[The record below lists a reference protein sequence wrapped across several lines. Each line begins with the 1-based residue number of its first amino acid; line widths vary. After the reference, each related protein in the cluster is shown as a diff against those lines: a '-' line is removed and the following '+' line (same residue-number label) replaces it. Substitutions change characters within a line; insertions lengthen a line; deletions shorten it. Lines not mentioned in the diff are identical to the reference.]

1 MLGGFRLKR
10 LLALLFTL
18 VLLLC
23 VLVMPASAES
33 AASTVDLYCTVNT
46 DGDCLVTMQVSLRL
60 ENSYQSLSFPLPPT
74 AKSITLNG
82 SNVSST
88 RTDSAVLVDISRI
101 TKDYLGEAILRFEYT
116 LPEAVRVNKESV
128 LEKLKNGE
136 ELTDRLILE
145 IPMLC
150 GFELPVESLKF
161 TVTMPNGAMTNQ
173 PTFTSTYR
181 QASVESDLNIL
192 ITDNQIIGSSK
203 TGMNDRD
210 GMTMTMVVPESMF
223 PTVSTYVRNGNP
235 ELVPIAVFAVLALLY
250 WLLRLRTLP
259 IHRVDATTS
268 PEGVT
273 AGELGCRLTLCGG
286 DLTMM
291 VFTWAQLGYLIIS
304 MDENGK
310 VLLHKRMDMGN
321 ERGPFENKIFRLL
334 FGSRRVVDATGD
346 TYAKLCLKTARQVPQ
361 QKNMYKGSS
370 GNIKIFRALAC
381 VCQIFAG
388 ICVAMNLS
396 ETLWLATIMAV
407 ILGVVGAVT
416 GWLIQDMAYRTHLRG
431 KVPVLLGLVS
441 ILLWTVL
448 GLLSG
453 QVWIPL
459 GVSLGQWVY
468 GYFAAYGGRRS
479 DLGRHDAGQVLG
491 LRQHLKHV
499 PKASVNRLLMNDPDY
514 FFNYAPYAIALGV
527 MGPFGRAFG
536 GRKLDQCPYLV
547 TNITG
552 RRTAEEWGH
561 LLQDTAD
568 IMDTKSRRMQIER
581 WIPLQVSFKIPKKK

>member
-10 LLALLFTL
+10 LLTLLFTL
-18 VLLLC
+18 VLLLG

-46 DGDCLVTMQVSLRL
+46 DGDCLVTMQVTLRL
-60 ENSYQSLSFPLPPT
+60 ENSYDSLSFPLPAT

-88 RTDSAVLVDISRI
+88 RTDSAVMVDISRI
-101 TKDYLGEAILRFEYT
+101 TRDYLGDAILRFEYT
-116 LPEAVRVNKESV
+116 IPDAVRVNKESV

-173 PTFTSTYR
+173 PSFTSTYR

-203 TGMNDRD
+203 TAMNDRD
-210 GMTMTMVVPESMF
+210 GMTMTMIVPESMF

-235 ELVPIAVFAVLALLY
+235 ELTYITVFAVLALLY

-291 VFTWAQLGYLIIS
+291 VFTWAQLGYLILS
-304 MDENGK
+304 VDENGK

-334 FGSRRVVDATGD
+334 FGNRRVIDATGD
-346 TYAKLCLKTARQVPQ
+346 TYAKLCLKTARLVPQ
-361 QKNMYKGSS
+361 RKSMYKGSS

-468 GYFAAYGGRRS
+468 GYFAAYGGRRT

-499 PKASVNRLLMNDPDY
+499 PKSSINRLLMNDPDY

-536 GRKLDQCPYLV
+536 GRKMEQCPYLV
-547 TNITG
+547 ANVTDC
-552 RRTAEEWGH
+552 RTAEEWGH

-568 IMDTKSRRMQIER
+568 IMDAKSRRMQIER
-581 WIPLQVSFKIPKKK
+581 WIPLQVNVRFCKRK

>member
-1 MLGGFRLKR
+1 MKR

-60 ENSYQSLSFPLPPT
+60 ENSYQSLSFPLPAT

-101 TKDYLGEAILRFEYT
+101 TKDYLGDAILRFEYT

-453 QVWIPL
+453 QFWIPL

-568 IMDTKSRRMQIER
+568 IMDAKSRRMQIER
-581 WIPLQVSFKIPKKK
+581 WIPLQVSFKLPKKK

>member
-1 MLGGFRLKR
+1 MKR
-10 LLALLFTL
+10 LFTL
-18 VLLLC
+18 AVMTVLLLGA
-23 VLVMPASAES
+23 LVMPASAES
-33 AASTVDLYCTVNT
+33 AASVVDLYCTVNT

-60 ENSYQSLSFPLPPT
+60 ENSYDSLSFPLPAT
-74 AKSITLNG
+74 AKNITLNG
-82 SNVSST
+82 SNVSAT

-116 LPEAVRVNKESV
+116 IPEAVRVNKESV

-136 ELTDRLILE
+136 ELTDRLLLE
-145 IPMLC
+145 IPLLC
-150 GFELPVESLKF
+150 GFELPVENLKF
-161 TVTMPNGAMTNQ
+161 TITMPNGAMTHE
-173 PTFTSTYR
+173 PAFSSTYR
-181 QASVESDLNIL
+181 QGSVESDLNVL

-210 GMTMTMVVPESMF
+210 GMTMTMIVPESMF

-235 ELVPIAVFAVLALLY
+235 ELTPIVVFAVLALLY

-259 IHRVDATTS
+259 IRRVDATTS

-273 AGELGCRLTLCGG
+273 AGELGCRLTHCGG

-304 MDENGK
+304 MDESGK

-334 FGSRRVVDATGD
+334 FGNRRVVDATGD
-346 TYAKLCLKTARQVPQ
+346 AYAKLCLKTAKLVPQ
-361 QKNMYKGSS
+361 ERSLYKGNS
-370 GNIKIFRALAC
+370 GNIRIFRGRAC

-396 ETLWLATIMAV
+396 DTLWLATIMAV
-407 ILGVVGAVT
+407 ILGVVGAIT
-416 GWLIQDMAYRTHLRG
+416 GWLIQDIAYRTHLRG
-431 KVPVLLGLVS
+431 KVPVLLGMAS
-441 ILLWTVL
+441 IALWVVL

-459 GVSLGQWVY
+459 GVSLGQWLY
-468 GYFAAYGGRRS
+468 GYLAAYGGRRS

-499 PKASVNRLLMNDPDY
+499 PKSSINRLLMNDPDY

-536 GRKLDQCPYLV
+536 GRKMEQCPYLV
-547 TNITG
+547 TNVAG

-568 IMDTKSRRMQIER
+568 IMDAKSRRMQIER
-581 WIPLQVSFKIPKKK
+581 WVPLQVNFKFGKRK

>member
-1 MLGGFRLKR
+1 MKR
-10 LLALLFTL
+10 LLTLLFTL
-18 VLLLC
+18 VLLLG
-23 VLVMPASAES
+23 VLAMPASAES
-33 AASTVDLYCTVNT
+33 AASGVDLYCTVNT
-46 DGDCLVTMQVSLRL
+46 DGDCLVTMQVTLRL
-60 ENSYQSLSFPLPPT
+60 ENSYDSLSFPLPAT

-88 RTDSAVLVDISRI
+88 RTDSAVMVDISRI
-101 TKDYLGEAILRFEYT
+101 TKDYLGDAILRFEYT
-116 LPEAVRVNKESV
+116 IPSAVRVNKESV
-128 LEKLKNGE
+128 LEKLQKGE

-173 PTFTSTYR
+173 PSFTSTYR

-210 GMTMTMVVPESMF
+210 GMTMTMIVPESMF

-235 ELVPIAVFAVLALLY
+235 ELTPIAVFAVLALLY

-304 MDENGK
+304 VDENGK

-334 FGSRRVVDATGD
+334 FGSRRIIDATGD
-346 TYAKLCLKTARQVPQ
+346 TYAKLCLKTARLVPQ
-361 QKNMYKGSS
+361 QKSMYKGSS

-416 GWLIQDMAYRTHLRG
+416 GWLIQDMAYRTHIRG
-431 KVPVLLGLVS
+431 KVPVLLGLVC

-479 DLGRHDAGQVLG
+479 DMGRHDAGQVLG

-499 PKASVNRLLMNDPDY
+499 PKSSINRLLMNDPDY

-536 GRKLDQCPYLV
+536 GRKMEQCPYLV
-547 TNITG
+547 ANTTDC
-552 RRTAEEWGH
+552 RTAEEWGH

-568 IMDTKSRRMQIER
+568 IMDAKSRRMQIER
-581 WIPLQVSFKIPKKK
+581 WIPLQIKFKFPKRK

>member
-1 MLGGFRLKR
+1 MKR
-10 LLALLFTL
+10 LVTLL
-18 VLLLC
+18 VLILLLG
-23 VLVMPASAES
+23 VVVMPASAES
-33 AASTVDLYCTVNT
+33 AASVVDLYCTVNT

-60 ENSYQSLSFPLPPT
+60 ENSYSEMSFPLPPT
-74 AKSITLNG
+74 ARSITLNG
-82 SNVSST
+82 SNVSSS
-88 RTDSAVLVDISRI
+88 RTSSAVMVDISRI
-101 TKDYLGEAILRFEYT
+101 TRDYLGEAILRFEYT
-116 LPEAVRVNKESV
+116 IPEAVRVDKEAV
-128 LEKLKNGE
+128 LEKLQNGE
-136 ELTDRLILE
+136 ELTDRLLLE
-145 IPMLC
+145 IPLLC
-150 GFELPVESLKF
+150 GFELPVENLKF
-161 TVTMPNGAMTNQ
+161 TITMPNGAMTYQ
-173 PTFTSTYR
+173 PTFSSIYR
-181 QASVESDLNIL
+181 QGSVESDLNIL
-192 ITDNQIIGSSK
+192 ITDNQIIGSTK

-210 GMTMTMVVPESMF
+210 GMTMTMIVPEDMF

-235 ELVPIAVFAVLALLY
+235 ELVPMAVFAVLALLY
-250 WLLRLRTLP
+250 WLLRLGTWP
-259 IHRVDATTS
+259 IRRVEATTS

-273 AGELGCRLTLCGG
+273 AGELGCRLTHCGG

-304 MDENGK
+304 MDDNGK

-334 FGSRRVVDATGD
+334 FGDRRVVDATGD
-346 TYAKLCLKTARQVPQ
+346 TYARLCLKTARLMPQ
-361 QKNMYKGSS
+361 ERSLYKGNS

-396 ETLWLATIMAV
+396 DTLWLATIMAV
-407 ILGVVGAVT
+407 ILGVIGAIT
-416 GWLIQDMAYRTHLRG
+416 GWLIQGIAYRTHLRG
-431 KVPVLLGLVS
+431 KVPVLLGLASVA
-441 ILLWTVL
+441 LWAVL

-459 GVSLGQWVY
+459 GVSLGQWAY
-468 GYFAAYGGRRS
+468 GYLAAYGGRLS

-491 LRQHLKHV
+491 LRHHLKHV
-499 PKASVNRLLMNDPDY
+499 PKSSVNRLLMNDPDY

-536 GRKLDQCPYLV
+536 GRKMDQCPYLV
-547 TNITG
+547 TNVTG

-568 IMDTKSRRMQIER
+568 IMDAKSRRMQIER
-581 WIPLQVSFKIPKKK
+581 WVPLQVNFQIRKPKKA

>member
-1 MLGGFRLKR
+1 MKR
-10 LLALLFTL
+10 LFTL
-18 VLLLC
+18 AVMTILLLGI
-23 VLVMPASAES
+23 LVMPASAES
-33 AASTVDLYCTVNT
+33 AASLVDLYCTVNT

-60 ENSYQSLSFPLPPT
+60 ENSYDSLSFPLPPT

-82 SNVSST
+82 SNVSSS
-88 RTDSAVLVDISRI
+88 RTDSAVMVDISRI
-101 TKDYLGEAILRFEYT
+101 TRDYLGEAILRFEYT
-116 LPEAVRVNKESV
+116 IPEAVRVDKESV

-136 ELTDRLILE
+136 ELTDRLLLE
-145 IPMLC
+145 IPLLC
-150 GFELPVESLKF
+150 GFELPVENLKF
-161 TVTMPNGAMTNQ
+161 TITMPNGAMTYQ
-173 PTFTSTYR
+173 PSFSSTYR
-181 QASVESDLNIL
+181 QGSVESDLNVL

-210 GMTMTMVVPESMF
+210 GMTMTMIVPEQMF

-235 ELVPIAVFAVLALLY
+235 ELTYIVVFAVLALLY
-250 WLLRLRTLP
+250 WLLTLRTLP

-273 AGELGCRLTLCGG
+273 AGELGCRLTHCGG

-304 MDENGK
+304 MDESGK

-334 FGSRRVVDATGD
+334 FGNRRVVDATGD
-346 TYAKLCLKTARQVPQ
+346 AYAKLCLKTAKLVPQ
-361 QKNMYKGSS
+361 ERSLYKGNS
-370 GNIKIFRALAC
+370 GNIRIFRALAC

-396 ETLWLATIMAV
+396 DTLWLATIMAV
-407 ILGVVGAVT
+407 ILGVVGAIT
-416 GWLIQDMAYRTHLRG
+416 GWLIQDIAYRTHLRG
-431 KVPVLLGLVS
+431 KVPVLLGMVC
-441 ILLWTVL
+441 IALWAVL
-448 GLLSG
+448 GVLSG

-459 GVSLGQWVY
+459 GVSLGQWAY
-468 GYFAAYGGRRS
+468 GYLAAYGGRHS

-491 LRQHLKHV
+491 LRKHLKRI
-499 PKASVNRLLMNDPDY
+499 PKASINRLMMNDPDY

-527 MGPFGRAFG
+527 MGSFGRAFG

-547 TNITG
+547 TNVSG

-568 IMDTKSRRMQIER
+568 IMDAKSRRMQIER
-581 WIPLQVSFKIPKKK
+581 WIPLQVNVKFGKKKS

>member
-1 MLGGFRLKR
+1 MKR

-60 ENSYQSLSFPLPPT
+60 ENSYQSLSFPLPAT

-101 TKDYLGEAILRFEYT
+101 TKDYLGDAILRFEYT

-568 IMDTKSRRMQIER
+568 IMDAKSRRMQIER
-581 WIPLQVSFKIPKKK
+581 WIPLQVSFKLPKKK

>member
-1 MLGGFRLKR
+1 MKR
-10 LLALLFTL
+10 LFPLAVTAM
-18 VLLLC
+18 LLLC

-60 ENSYQSLSFPLPPT
+60 ENSYQSLSFPLPST

-150 GFELPVESLKF
+150 GFELPVENLKF
-161 TVTMPNGAMTNQ
+161 TVTMPNGAVTNQ
-173 PTFTSTYR
+173 PAFTSTYR

-210 GMTMTMVVPESMF
+210 GMTMTMIVPESMF

-334 FGSRRVVDATGD
+334 FGNRRVIDATGD
-346 TYAKLCLKTARQVPQ
+346 TYAKLCLKTARQIPQ

-431 KVPVLLGLVS
+431 KVPVLLGLIS

-499 PKASVNRLLMNDPDY
+499 PKGSVNRLLMNDPDY

-536 GRKLDQCPYLV
+536 GRKMDQCPYLV
-547 TNITG
+547 TNVTG

-568 IMDTKSRRMQIER
+568 IMDAKSRRMQIER

>member
-1 MLGGFRLKR
+1 MKR

-101 TKDYLGEAILRFEYT
+101 TKNYLGDAILRFEYT

-361 QKNMYKGSS
+361 QKNMYRGSS

-491 LRQHLKHV
+491 LRHHLKHV
-499 PKASVNRLLMNDPDY
+499 PKASINRLLMNDPDY

-527 MGPFGRAFG
+527 MGSFGRAFG

-568 IMDTKSRRMQIER
+568 IMDAKSRRMQIER

>member
-1 MLGGFRLKR
+1 MKR
-10 LLALLFTL
+10 LVTLL
-18 VLLLC
+18 VLILLLG
-23 VLVMPASAES
+23 VVVMPASAES
-33 AASTVDLYCTVNT
+33 AASVVDLYCTVNT

-60 ENSYQSLSFPLPPT
+60 ENSYSEMSFPLPPT

-82 SNVSST
+82 SNVSSS

-101 TKDYLGEAILRFEYT
+101 TRDYLGEAILRFEYT
-116 LPEAVRVNKESV
+116 IPEAVRVDKEAV
-128 LEKLKNGE
+128 LEKLQNGE
-136 ELTDRLILE
+136 ELTDRLLLE
-145 IPMLC
+145 IPLLC
-150 GFELPVESLKF
+150 GFELPVESLRF
-161 TVTMPNGAMTNQ
+161 TITMPNGAMTYQ
-173 PTFTSTYR
+173 PTFSSIYR
-181 QASVESDLNIL
+181 QGSVESDLNIL
-192 ITDNQIIGSSK
+192 ITDNQIIGSTK

-210 GMTMTMVVPESMF
+210 GMTMTMIVPEEMF

-250 WLLRLRTLP
+250 WLLRLGTWP
-259 IHRVDATTS
+259 IRRVEATTS

-273 AGELGCRLTLCGG
+273 AGELGCRLTHCGG

-304 MDENGK
+304 MDDSGK

-334 FGSRRVVDATGD
+334 FGNRRVVDATGD
-346 TYAKLCLKTARQVPQ
+346 TYAKLCLKTARLMPQ
-361 QKNMYKGSS
+361 ERSLYKGNS

-381 VCQIFAG
+381 VSQIFAG
-388 ICVAMNLS
+388 VCVAMNLS
-396 ETLWLATIMAV
+396 DTLWLATIMAV
-407 ILGVVGAVT
+407 ILGVIGAIT
-416 GWLIQDMAYRTHLRG
+416 GWLIQGIAYRTHLRG
-431 KVPVLLGLVS
+431 KVPVLLGLASVA
-441 ILLWTVL
+441 LWTVL

-459 GVSLGQWVY
+459 GVSLGQWAY
-468 GYFAAYGGRRS
+468 GYLAAYGGRLS

-499 PKASVNRLLMNDPDY
+499 PKSSVNRLLMNDPDY

-536 GRKLDQCPYLV
+536 GRKMDQCPYLV

-568 IMDTKSRRMQIER
+568 IMDAKSRRMQIER
-581 WIPLQVSFKIPKKK
+581 WVPLQVNFQIRKPKKA

>member
-1 MLGGFRLKR
+1 MKR

-431 KVPVLLGLVS
+431 KFPVLLGLVS